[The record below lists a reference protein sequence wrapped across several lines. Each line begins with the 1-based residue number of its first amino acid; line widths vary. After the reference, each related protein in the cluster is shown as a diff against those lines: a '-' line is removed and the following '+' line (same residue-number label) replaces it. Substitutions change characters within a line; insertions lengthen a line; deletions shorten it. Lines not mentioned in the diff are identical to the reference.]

1 MPISLKPK
9 PKSGSGTSKT
19 RSKPGPK
26 PGAKRSTAKQS
37 SNGRRTS
44 TKGRTVANGQRKR
57 PVQRSGITQSEMSKH
72 IKRLERDR
80 SKVEKL
86 DEQRNDA
93 IDERFDHVVEALDAG
108 VGITLIQEAVGVS
121 RQNLYKGLAN
131 RGYASD
137 GTSLKGKTKSSG
149 QRKASAKAKT
159 NGKPASKPRSKPGP
173 KPKAKGR
180 AKISLK
186 R

>member
-9 PKSGSGTSKT
+9 PQSGSKT

-26 PGAKRSTAKQS
+26 PGAKRTAKQS
-37 SNGRRTS
+37 SNGNGRRTS

-86 DEQRNDA
+86 DEQRNEA

-121 RQNLYKGLAN
+121 RQNLYKGLSN

-137 GTSLKGKTKSSG
+137 GTPLKGATKKRNATAKRSAA
-149 QRKASAKAKT
+149 RAST